1 MNISYTPL
9 FIAITSTFIAIS
21 VLRPF
26 AISINLTDSPNI
38 RKKHKG
44 IVPLIGGLGMFFG
57 FLISVLTTSN
67 DLNQIKLLINQKI
80 PNEVYDS
87 RVYLRNLMS

>member
-9 FIAITSTFIAIS
+9 FVAMITTFIAIS

-26 AISINLTDSPNI
+26 AISINLTDSPNN
-38 RKKHKG
+38 RKKHEG

-57 FLISVLTTSN
+57 FLISVLTTSI
-67 DLNQIKLLINQKI
+67 DLNHIK
-80 PNEVYDS
+80 Y
-87 RVYLRNLMS
+87 Y